1 MSDVVVLCYHA
12 VSPDWPAQLSVT
24 PERFAQQLGE
34 LVERGYRG
42 ATFTEAVTSPPHPRT
57 LAVTFDDGMRS
68 VLERARP
75 VLDRL
80 GLPATVFVPTDLV
93 GSEGPMSWRG
103 IEHWLGGENE
113 GELVPLTWRELD
125 GLRDEGWEIGS
136 HSRTHPRLV
145 ELGDDEL
152 AAELKESR
160 ERLEA
165 ELGGRCLSLA
175 YPFGEA
181 DDRVIRA
188 AGEAGY
194 RAAGG
199 LPTSFD
205 RASALSWPRTGVW
218 HSDGPVSF
226 RVKVSRPVRWLQRSS
241 AFRLVDRPRRAF
253 KRLLHPDR
261 MRRAWV
267 EDD

>member
-24 PERFAQQLGE
+24 PERFEHQLRE
-34 LVERGYRG
+34 LVGRGYRG
-42 ATFTEAVTSPPHPRT
+42 ATFTEAVISPPHPRT

-75 VLDRL
+75 VLGRL

-103 IEHWLGGENE
+103 IEQWVDGEH
-113 GELVPLTWRELD
+113 GRELVPLTWQELST
-125 GLRDEGWEIGS
+125 LRAEGWEIGS

-165 ELGGRCLSLA
+165 ELGGPCTSLA

-181 DDRVIRA
+181 DGRVIRA

-205 RASALSWPRTGVW
+205 HASALSWPRTGVW
-218 HSDGPVSF
+218 HSDGPFSF
-226 RVKVSRPVRWLQRSS
+226 RVKVSRPVRSLQRSS
-241 AFRLVDRPRRAF
+241 AFRLLDRPRRAF

-261 MRRAWV
+261 MRRAWLG
-267 EDD
+267 E